1 MRKVEGVQAV
11 NVSLKDGKTFP
22 ESFADYDVECDW
34 TEANLP
40 KGIKLNLRHEGR
52 SIGLKQG

>member
-1 MRKVEGVQAV
+1 MR
-11 NVSLKDGKTFP
+11 NNILP
-22 ESFADYDVECDW
+22 NRHECEW

-52 SIGLKQG
+52 SIGPKQG